1 MIVNMKTKELLDK
14 DWERLTRLSGIIIKK
29 RRWYNHLS
37 FRFAPVSL
45 IRLASHLYN
54 NGFIRL
60 SKLVSGVN
68 FLVFK
73 IEVPSSLKIGPG
85 LVIPHPQGTV
95 LGAREIGSNVTIF
108 HQVTL
113 GAIEADFVFMP
124 SKRPKVCDGVTL
136 GVGSKILG
144 SVTLGD
150 NCTIGANAVVLND
163 VPVDATAVGV
173 PAKVVSV
180 HGKKT

>member
-1 MIVNMKTKELLDK
+1 MIVNMKTKELLDN
-14 DWERLTRLSGIIIKK
+14 DWKRLVRFSGTEI
-29 RRWYNHLS
+29 RSCRWYNYFS
-37 FRFAPVSL
+37 FRFAPVAL
-45 IRLASHLYN
+45 IRFAYHLYS
-54 NGFIRL
+54 NGYIKL
-60 SKLVSGVN
+60 SKLTSGVN
-68 FLVFK
+68 FLIFK

-95 LGAREIGSNVTIF
+95 LGAREIGANVTIF

-113 GAIEADFVFMP
+113 GATEADFVFVP

-144 SVTLGD
+144 SVTLGE

-163 VPVDATAVGV
+163 VPVDATVAGV
-173 PAKVVSV
+173 PAKVVSI
-180 HGKKT
+180 HRKNR